1 MSHPTSAH
9 LPLRSAVDAVLR
21 ALDAAETAGAGT
33 AAAATFALRRAGAEV
48 ERVSAPRLAG
58 PLHRV
63 LAGLEEYGE
72 SALPAEPTRA
82 TVLGRALVRAGA
94 ACEQASAYQEAYAL
108 FAAASRALPESP
120 EAALHAARAARCSG
134 DLVGATRW
142 YRRARELD
150 RGGRIARLAR
160 IGEAMVTQGSEWKLS
175 REIRGAVRSGD
186 AEAAGVGLEAR
197 ALVRCQTARCESA
210 IRDLCLCA
218 LRYPELED
226 RARAAQRV
234 AELLTEAHDLA
245 SAREALLLVQEIGT
259 PAQSAH
265 AEAALHR
272 LSAALG
278 DAVGVKRWGGDGAA
292 PPAVE
297 PGPPN
302 VSTLRAGALPDI
314 REWREAVIRRG
325 STSA

>member
-1 MSHPTSAH
+1 MRHSTSA
-9 LPLRSAVDAVLR
+9 PSLRSAVDAVLR
-21 ALDAAETAGAGT
+21 ALDAPGTETVCVGAT
-33 AAAATFALRRAGAEV
+33 TFALRRARAEL

-63 LAGLEEYGE
+63 LACLENDGDGE
-72 SALPAEPTRA
+72 GEPTERA
-82 TVLGRALVRAGA
+82 RSQALGRALVRAGA
-94 ACEQASAYQEAYAL
+94 ACEQASAYHEAYAL
-108 FAAASRALPESP
+108 FVAASRALPDSP

-134 DLVGATRW
+134 DLAGALEW
-142 YRRARELD
+142 YGRARRLD
-150 RGGRIARLAR
+150 ERGRIALMAR
-160 IGEAMVTQGSEWKLS
+160 IGEAMVTQGGEWKLS
-175 REIRGAVRSGD
+175 REIRGAVRAGD

-210 IRDLCLCA
+210 IRDLCVCA

-234 AELLTEAHDLA
+234 AELFTEAHDLA

-259 PAQSAH
+259 PDQCAA

-278 DAVGVKRWGGDGAA
+278 DKVGVKRWSRGGAA

-302 VSTLRAGALPDI
+302 VPTLRAGALPDI
-314 REWREAVIRRG
+314 REWREAVIRRA